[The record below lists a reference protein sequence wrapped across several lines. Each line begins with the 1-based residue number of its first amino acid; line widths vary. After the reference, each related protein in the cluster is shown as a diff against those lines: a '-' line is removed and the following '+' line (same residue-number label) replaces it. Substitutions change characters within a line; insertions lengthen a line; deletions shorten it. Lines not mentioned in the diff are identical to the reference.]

1 VLLLPRKNLSAIG
14 TALVKA
20 GLSAEFAQ
28 GFDEALTSED
38 LEFMLDELLF
48 EDEPD
53 LVEDFL
59 GAPLDT
65 FDERNVDDLISELQD
80 HPLVKNNQLKRE
92 QENLLSKMKP
102 GMLDKKQRIEKFK
115 ELDKLSDKQQEVL
128 ADTNPVLIYRT
139 KKDGR
144 VDDLICLPDEGK
156 VWRKDDPT
164 RPVIPRD
171 RHPGCRCEWEDAITG
186 ELLGQF

>member
-1 VLLLPRKNLSAIG
+1 
-14 TALVKA
+14 
-20 GLSAEFAQ
+20 
-28 GFDEALTSED
+28 
-38 LEFMLDELLF
+38 
-48 EDEPD
+48 
-53 LVEDFL
+53 
-59 GAPLDT
+59 
-65 FDERNVDDLISELQD
+65 
-80 HPLVKNNQLKRE
+80 
-92 QENLLSKMKP
+92 
-102 GMLDKKQRIEKFK
+102 
-115 ELDKLSDKQQEVL
+115 LDKLSDKQQEVL

>member
-1 VLLLPRKNLSAIG
+1 MPRKDLSAVG

-20 GLSAEFAQ
+20 GMSTEFAQ
-28 GFDEALTSED
+28 GFDAILTGDD

-59 GAPLDT
+59 GQPIDT
-65 FDERNVDDLISELQD
+65 FDKQNIDDLISELQE
-80 HPLVKNNQLKRE
+80 HPLVKTIETKNRQNQVLE
-92 QENLLSKMKP
+92 QMKP
-102 GMLDKKQRIEKFK
+102 GKLDQKQRIKKFK
-115 ELDKLSDKQQEVL
+115 ELKKLSQEQEKNL
-128 ADTNPVLIYRT
+128 EGTNLLLIYRT
-139 KKDGR
+139 KQDGR
-144 VDDLICLPDEGK
+144 VDDLICLPDEGE
-156 VWRKDDPT
+156 VYRMNDPN

-171 RHPGCRCEWEDAITG
+171 RHPGCRCEWEDALTG

>member
-1 VLLLPRKNLSAIG
+1 MPRKNLSAIG

-20 GLSAEFAQ
+20 GLSSEFAQ
-28 GFDEALTSED
+28 GFDEVLTSDD

-115 ELDKLSDKQQEVL
+115 ELDKLSEKQQEVL
-128 ADTNPVLIYRT
+128 ADTNPLLIYRT
-139 KKDGR
+139 KQDGN

-156 VWRKDDPT
+156 VWRKNDPT